1 MLVTKRKP
9 KSLHLIMIFT
19 FLTKKSLLA
28 SKFLIRSLEREK
40 LLEVNKREVA
50 TLVDRL
56 KSGDFMESV
65 MNFMS
70 KKSKL

>member
-1 MLVTKRKP
+1 V
-9 KSLHLIMIFT
+9 
-19 FLTKKSLLA
+19 A
-28 SKFLIRSLEREK
+28 SKFLIRSIEREK
-40 LLEVNKREVA
+40 LLEVNKKEVD
-50 TLVDRL
+50 TLVNRL

>member
-1 MLVTKRKP
+1 M
-9 KSLHLIMIFT
+9 
-19 FLTKKSLLA
+19 A
-28 SKFLIRSLEREK
+28 SKFLLRSFEREK
-40 LLEVNKREVA
+40 LLEVNKKEVE
-50 TLVDRL
+50 TLVNRL

>member
-1 MLVTKRKP
+1 V
-9 KSLHLIMIFT
+9 
-19 FLTKKSLLA
+19 A
-28 SKFLIRSLEREK
+28 SKFLIRSIERDK
-40 LLEVNKREVA
+40 LLEVNKKEVD
-50 TLVDRL
+50 TLVNRL

>member
-1 MLVTKRKP
+1 V
-9 KSLHLIMIFT
+9 
-19 FLTKKSLLA
+19 A
-28 SKFLIRSLEREK
+28 SKFLIRSIERDK
-40 LLEVNKREVA
+40 LLEVNKKEVE
-50 TLVDRL
+50 TLVNRL

>member
-1 MLVTKRKP
+1 
-9 KSLHLIMIFT
+9 
-19 FLTKKSLLA
+19 LA